1 MLIFRLNLHYVIRL
15 IGYKNTKFSLIND
28 NFTDK
33 MCEMI
38 HITQRNEA

>member
-1 MLIFRLNLHYVIRL
+1 M
-15 IGYKNTKFSLIND
+15 GYKNTKFSLIND